1 MAERLNNTK
10 PIYQLLHYV
19 LMKNDSTSYQI
30 VLGAWLI
37 ITATVFGLNMNALS
51 PVVASVDRSSL
62 LLVDLHLDECIK
74 QLQLGNTENALEHC
88 QLADQ
93 QLEKLLS
100 NNTE

>member
-1 MAERLNNTK
+1 
-10 PIYQLLHYV
+10 
-19 LMKNDSTSYQI
+19 MKNDSTSYQI

-100 NNTE
+100 NNKE

>member
-1 MAERLNNTK
+1 MAERFNNTK

-19 LMKNDSTSYQI
+19 LMKNDSTSHRI

-51 PVVASVDRSSL
+51 PAFASVDRSSL

>member
-1 MAERLNNTK
+1 
-10 PIYQLLHYV
+10 
-19 LMKNDSTSYQI
+19 MKKDSTSYRI
-30 VLGAWLI
+30 VLGAWLM
-37 ITATVFGLNMNALS
+37 ITATGFGLNMNALS
-51 PVVASVDRSSL
+51 PVVASVDRSFL

-100 NNTE
+100 NNTG

>member
-1 MAERLNNTK
+1 
-10 PIYQLLHYV
+10 
-19 LMKNDSTSYQI
+19 MKNDSTSYQI

-51 PVVASVDRSSL
+51 PVAASVDRSSL

>member
-1 MAERLNNTK
+1 
-10 PIYQLLHYV
+10 
-19 LMKNDSTSYQI
+19 MKNNSTSYRI

-37 ITATVFGLNMNALS
+37 ITATVFGLNLNALS
-51 PVVASVDRSSL
+51 PAFASVDRSSL

>member
-1 MAERLNNTK
+1 
-10 PIYQLLHYV
+10 
-19 LMKNDSTSYQI
+19 MKNDSTSYRI

>member
-19 LMKNDSTSYQI
+19 LMKNDSTSYRI

-37 ITATVFGLNMNALS
+37 VFGLNMNALS

>member
-1 MAERLNNTK
+1 
-10 PIYQLLHYV
+10 
-19 LMKNDSTSYQI
+19 MKNDSTSYQI